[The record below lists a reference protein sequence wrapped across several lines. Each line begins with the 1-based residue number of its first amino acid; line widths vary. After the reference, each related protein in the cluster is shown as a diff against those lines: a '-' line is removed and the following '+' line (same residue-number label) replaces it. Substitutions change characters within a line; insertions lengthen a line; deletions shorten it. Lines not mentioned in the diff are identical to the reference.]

1 MNILHNEPALHIFGA
16 IFIIQLLLEP
26 IERFP
31 LSCKDV
37 WSRSE
42 FALVCLT
49 TNKEK
54 TTHTKKAA

>member
-16 IFIIQLLLEP
+16 IFIIQLLVES

-31 LSCKDV
+31 LGCKDI

-42 FALVCLT
+42 FAFSVPDYWI
-49 TNKEK
+49 KK
-54 TTHTKKAA
+54 KKAYL